1 MLMTKTRIKYIKR
14 EFINICQIIMVKT
27 ISEVVKMIEKCK
39 NCNKTT

>member
-1 MLMTKTRIKYIKR
+1 MTKPRVKYIKR
-14 EFINICQIIMVKT
+14 ELINICQIIMVKP